1 MRRRTSIAFAAGTA
15 LAAVGLLA
23 PPASADHEQI
33 RVTGLTHTDVL
44 LSFVAGAPGT
54 VTDSVK
60 IRELGGGDVL
70 GIDYRPATGGLYAV
84 LRDAGGT
91 GRVVRI
97 DPDSGRVMTG
107 MPLVTAAG
115 AAVMLTG
122 ENFDLD
128 FNPTVDRLRV
138 VSDMGQNLRID
149 VSTGVTTVDGMLR
162 YAAGTGS
169 PRVTAAAYTNN
180 DNDAATGTTLYD
192 LDGATDSLY
201 TQAPPNDGVLNRVG
215 AVGAPFWPQAGLDI
229 YTRGTSNIALVS
241 LRYRGSTNLS
251 VVNLTTGAIN
261 AASTAK
267 IGSQAAVVDI
277 AIPTMQ

>member
-1 MRRRTSIAFAAGTA
+1 VRRRTTLAFAAGTA

-23 PPASADHEQI
+23 PAASANHEQI

-44 LSFVAGAPGT
+44 ISFAAGAPAT

-60 IRELGGGDVL
+60 IRELGGGEVL

-84 LRDAGGT
+84 LRDAGAT

-97 DPDSGRVMTG
+97 DPDSGRVLSG
-107 MPLVTAAG
+107 MRLTTSAG
-115 AAVMLTG
+115 AAVSLTG
-122 ENFDLD
+122 DNFDLD
-128 FNPTVDRLRV
+128 FNPAVDRLRV
-138 VSDMGQNLRID
+138 VSDTGQNLRID

-162 YAAGTGS
+162 YATGAGS

-180 DNDAATGTTLYD
+180 DNDPATATTLYD
-192 LDGATDSLY
+192 LDGETDTLY

-215 AVGAPFWPQAGLDI
+215 PIGAPFWAQAGLDI
-229 YTRGTSNIALVS
+229 YTEGASSIALVS

-251 VVNLTTGAIN
+251 VVNLTTGAIS
-261 AASTAK
+261 AASTMR